1 MSDTVQ
7 GILDSAERFI
17 RRGGFHA
24 FSFRQIA
31 EEIGIKSASVHYHF
45 PTKEALGVAVTRR
58 YHDRF
63 MDFLGDPAESSRT
76 PQKQLEHFQL
86 GFLGAFEKDGA
97 ICLCGMLLSE
107 AAELPKAVREAVR
120 DFVEAQLVWLSAVV
134 ARAQPRSR
142 AVTRKAIARTL
153 FGAMQGALAQSI
165 LEQDPAAIVEVGG
178 VMKKILAG
186 PKAV

>member
-7 GILDSAERFI
+7 GILDSAERFL
-17 RRGGFHA
+17 RRGGYHA

-45 PTKEALGVAVTRR
+45 PTKEALGVAATKR
-58 YHDRF
+58 YEDRF
-63 MDFLGDPAESSRT
+63 MGFLGDPSDSARS

-107 AAELPKAVREAVR
+107 AAELPTSVREAVR
-120 DFVEAQLVWLSAVV
+120 HFVDAQLDWLAAVV
-134 ARAQPRSR
+134 GRAQPRSR

-165 LEQDPAAIVEVGG
+165 LEQDPAAIAEVGAQ
-178 VMKKILAG
+178 MKKMLAG
-186 PKAV
+186 